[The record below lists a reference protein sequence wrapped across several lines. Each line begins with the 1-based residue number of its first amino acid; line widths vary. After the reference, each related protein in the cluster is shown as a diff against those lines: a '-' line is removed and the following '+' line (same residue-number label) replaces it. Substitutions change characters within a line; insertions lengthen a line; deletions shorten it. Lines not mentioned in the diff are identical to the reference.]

1 MLKFVNVHM
10 MSQSS
15 LCGVCVCVFP
25 SGFVF
30 DEEGQAVVWP
40 GNQQWRSSLCCC
52 SSAWFWMMWPF
63 PTC

>member
-15 LCGVCVCVFP
+15 LCGVCVP

-30 DEEGQAVVWP
+30 DEEGQAVVLA
-40 GNQQWRSSLCCC
+40 G
-52 SSAWFWMMWPF
+52 
-63 PTC
+63 